1 MHELALCA
9 KMISCRMAVTDKGGL
24 KMVAGHL
31 RKQNGIYQMILSYY
45 DTNGKRRTKSIS
57 THLPVKGNKRKA
69 EEMLQ
74 KARQEFVPPVAC
86 EKAGKEKKAEKKQ
99 LPFDKPENGLMIS
112 TPTAYKEVSI
122 SGTKEEILFC
132 DFLLYWLHLI
142 RSSIDE
148 STYSGY
154 QNVIKQHIIPYFQP
168 KKYTLADIE
177 HNPVY
182 IQDYYTYE
190 LNERQVSAN
199 TLIHRHANIRTAL
212 QYAFHIGLI
221 LTNPADRVIR
231 PKKNI
236 FTSDIYH
243 SDELMDLFKIFHG
256 DPLELAVLLGS
267 YYGLRRSEIVG
278 LKWEAIDFVQKTIT
292 IRHTVTQ
299 AMVDGKYTMIYKDR
313 PKTKKS
319 LRTLPLVGP
328 FEAILSQLWK
338 LQAENRKVCK
348 TSYCTDYLDYI
359 YVDHMGILI
368 KPNYITQHFKIVLKK
383 NGLKL
388 VRFHDLRHSCASLL
402 YASGVSIKDIQE
414 WLGHSDISTTLNIYT
429 HLDYMSKVSSA
440 NAIIGILP
448 VENET
453 ELSLAAN

>member
-1 MHELALCA
+1 
-9 KMISCRMAVTDKGGL
+9 
-24 KMVAGHL
+24 
-31 RKQNGIYQMILSYY
+31 
-45 DTNGKRRTKSIS
+45 
-57 THLPVKGNKRKA
+57 
-69 EEMLQ
+69 
-74 KARQEFVPPVAC
+74 
-86 EKAGKEKKAEKKQ
+86 
-99 LPFDKPENGLMIS
+99 MIS

-199 TLIHRHANIRTAL
+199 TVIHRHANIRTAL
-212 QYAFHIGLI
+212 QYAFQIGLI

-267 YYGLRRSEIVG
+267 YYGSAEV
-278 LKWEAIDFVQKTIT
+278 
-292 IRHTVTQ
+292 
-299 AMVDGKYTMIYKDR
+299 
-313 PKTKKS
+313 KS
-319 LRTLPLVGP
+319 
-328 FEAILSQLWK
+328 W
-338 LQAENRKVCK
+338 
-348 TSYCTDYLDYI
+348 D
-359 YVDHMGILI
+359 
-368 KPNYITQHFKIVLKK
+368 
-383 NGLKL
+383 
-388 VRFHDLRHSCASLL
+388 
-402 YASGVSIKDIQE
+402 
-414 WLGHSDISTTLNIYT
+414 
-429 HLDYMSKVSSA
+429 
-440 NAIIGILP
+440 
-448 VENET
+448 
-453 ELSLAAN
+453 